1 MNFLKD
7 IVEELT
13 TYFETIDTTIKI
25 EELIPGLLPVP
36 ENYPEKF
43 KTEQAEKKRLIRHQ
57 AINLL
62 ERFLNMKKRHVSCV
76 RRQVFFSKALIQK
89 IKENYLDLEFIEVIN
104 IIKTELES
112 AIDVEPRLSKLVIR
126 AKSNDLML
134 SDWGIYHFHLKNT
147 KENPTQYFFDRSG
160 PLLFAYIPQNKKEAY
175 FIDIVKDHKDPLV
188 FANQKLIS
196 IINQNW
202 PSILGDYRLND
213 IEAEISLTDQQRL
226 DLRQKGINVIDQIN
240 NNPIFNPGGG
250 ITSAGTSMSCNIST
264 NQIIREVQEMEIICK
279 NAQRNY
285 VPQQIPEYINFKMKL
300 HNDCLVVKQF
310 PDDKVV
316 YEIALKL
323 HF

>member
-13 TYFETIDTTIKI
+13 TYFKTIDTTIKI
-25 EELIPGLLPVP
+25 EKLIPELPPLP
-36 ENYPEKF
+36 ENYPEKL
-43 KTEQAEKKRLIRHQ
+43 KTEKEEKKRLIRHQ

-76 RRQVFFSKALIQK
+76 RRQVFFSEALIQK

-104 IIKTELES
+104 IIKNELES

-126 AKSNDLML
+126 AKYNDLML
-134 SDWGIYHFHLKNT
+134 NDWGIYHFHLKNT
-147 KENPTQYFFDRSG
+147 KENPAQHFFDRSG
-160 PLLFAYIPQNKKEAY
+160 PLLFAYIPQNKNEAY
-175 FIDIVKDHKDPLV
+175 FLDIVKDHKDPLV

-202 PSILGDYRLND
+202 PSLLEDYRLND
-213 IEAEISLTDQQRL
+213 IEAETSLTDQQRL

-250 ITSAGTSMSCNIST
+250 ITSARTSMSCNIST
-264 NQIIREVQEMEIICK
+264 NQIIREVQEREIICK

-300 HNDCLVVKQF
+300 HNDSLVVKKY

-316 YEIALKL
+316 YEVELKL